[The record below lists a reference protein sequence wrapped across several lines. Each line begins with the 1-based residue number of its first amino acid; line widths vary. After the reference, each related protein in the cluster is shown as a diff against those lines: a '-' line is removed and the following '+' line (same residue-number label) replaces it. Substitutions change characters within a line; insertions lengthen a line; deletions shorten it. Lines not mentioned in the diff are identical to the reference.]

1 MKTKKGPSAN
11 SFLIKLYKILTNA
24 DYAEI
29 ITWTDDGH
37 SFEIINLEGFVNEIL
52 PQYFKHKN
60 FSSFI
65 RQLNMYDF
73 HKVPGDSN
81 IFNHPSFVQGNSE
94 DLSLIHRKNAPVKSK
109 NNPDGE
115 IVLKIR
121 KLKEN
126 NEVLEGTVEKLENM
140 YNEVTSFNQVLISHL
155 QKCQDREQ
163 QLQELLK
170 LSMNYLKVNK

>member
-1 MKTKKGPSAN
+1 MKTKKGLSAN
-11 SFLIKLYKILTNA
+11 SFLIKLYKILTNP
-24 DYAEI
+24 DYVEI
-29 ITWTDDGH
+29 ISWTDEGR
-37 SFEIINLEGFVNEIL
+37 SFEIKNFESFVNEIL

-73 HKVPGDSN
+73 HKVPGEGN
-81 IFNHPSFVQGNSE
+81 IFNHPSFFNGNFE
-94 DLSLIHRKNAPVKSK
+94 DLCLIHRKNAPIKPR
-109 NNPDGE
+109 NNPDEE
-115 IVLKIR
+115 IMLKIR

-140 YNEVTSFNQVLISHL
+140 YNEVTCFNQVLISHL

-163 QLQELLK
+163 QLQELLR
-170 LSMNYLKVNK
+170 LSMNYLKVYK